1 VSPDEISLR
10 EFLEVQIASLRE
22 LVKAEVRRRELELHR
37 EMELIK
43 ASHDDLS
50 RRLARIESG
59 LSEASGRDK
68 GITVAVGWIIAAA
81 GVLVAIAA
89 IAISRL

>member
-1 VSPDEISLR
+1 MSPDEVTLR

-22 LVKAEVRRRELELHR
+22 LIRAEVGRRELELHR

-43 ASHDDLS
+43 TRDDDLD
-50 RRLARIESG
+50 RRLGRIENTLG
-59 LSEASGRDK
+59 EEAGRHE
-68 GITVAVGWIIAAA
+68 GITVAVGWIIAGA

-89 IAISRL
+89 IGISRV

>member
-1 VSPDEISLR
+1 MSPDEVTLR

-22 LVKAEVRRRELELHR
+22 LIRAEVGRRELELHR

-43 ASHDDLS
+43 TRDDDLD
-50 RRLARIESG
+50 RRLARIENA
-59 LSEASGRDK
+59 LSEETGRNK
-68 GITVAVGWIIAAA
+68 GMTVAIGWIIAGA

-89 IAISRL
+89 IGIARI